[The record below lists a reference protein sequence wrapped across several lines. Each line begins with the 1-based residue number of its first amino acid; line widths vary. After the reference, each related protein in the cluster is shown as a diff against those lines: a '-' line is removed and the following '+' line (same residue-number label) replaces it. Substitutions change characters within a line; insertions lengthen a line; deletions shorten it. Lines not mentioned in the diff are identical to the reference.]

1 MSWPTTSRA
10 TVYQNPWITVTED
23 AVTRPDGTDGIY
35 GVVEL
40 RHAAVFVVAVTPDDQ
55 VLLVTVE
62 RHTVGRSIEV
72 PSGGTDGQDPLAAAQ
87 RELAEET
94 GYVARSWRRVGQ
106 MSALNGICRAP
117 ELVYLA
123 TDLSRPASASDSSAR
138 RREGIGA
145 VQWVPMREVLAMVQS
160 SRITD
165 GETMAALFLALL
177 ELGRVS

>member
-40 RHAAVFVVAVTPDDQ
+40 RHPAVFVVAVTPDDE
-55 VLLVTVE
+55 VLLVTVDG
-62 RHTVGRSIEV
+62 HTVGPSIEV
-72 PSGGTDGQDPLAAAQ
+72 PGGGTDGEGPLAAAQ

-106 MSALNGICRAP
+106 MSALNGICRAL
-117 ELVYLA
+117 EMVYLA
-123 TDLSRPASASDSSAR
+123 TNLAPAPWVGDASGR
-138 RREGIGA
+138 QREGIVA
-145 VQWVPMREVLAMVQS
+145 VQLVPMREVLTMVRGD
-160 SRITD
+160 RITD
-165 GETMAALFLALL
+165 GEAIAALLLALL